1 MVIDRLAALRST
13 VVSYARIYV
22 ADPTPASIEGLTLA
36 VRALERLEK
45 RAEELETRLDSEV
58 KR

>member
-1 MVIDRLAALRST
+1 MIADTITALRAT

-22 ADPTPASIEGLTLA
+22 ADPTPASIDGLTLA
-36 VRALERLEK
+36 VRALDRLEK
-45 RAEELETRLDSEV
+45 RVEELEARLDEET